1 MAHANPFLV
10 VYDNE
15 TEGVFAISVPSKA
28 TRPWVVEYVK
38 SVIYELGYG
47 EMKISLKSDG
57 ARELHELR
65 RAVAA
70 SRSHPTVPIESRPRS
85 RKAMAPWKEQS
96 ERGRVSKG
104 LSSPTLSMN
113 SRQRSR

>member
-28 TRPWVVEYVK
+28 TKPWVVEYVK

-57 ARELHELR
+57 AR
-65 RAVAA
+65 A
-70 SRSHPTVPIESRPRS
+70 
-85 RKAMAPWKEQS
+85 
-96 ERGRVSKG
+96 GVSTAHRICLFITPDPFIIFIAFICG
-104 LSSPTLSMN
+104 DI
-113 SRQRSR
+113 